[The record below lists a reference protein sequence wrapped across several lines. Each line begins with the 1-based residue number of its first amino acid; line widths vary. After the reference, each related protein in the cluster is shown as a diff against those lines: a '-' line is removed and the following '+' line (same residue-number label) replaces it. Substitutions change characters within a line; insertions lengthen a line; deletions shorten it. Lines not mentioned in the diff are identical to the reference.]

1 MRALT
6 ASLIAV
12 AIILSAC
19 VEGGLRTDYRL
30 AHDRANAFLAANPDL
45 APTTANTIRALDL
58 HEGMSMPQVVAAW
71 GRPALVERYRG
82 GAVQYWYFGCD
93 WPHSCSY
100 PDEEDGY
107 PLIEEVYQSQA
118 EFKEGKLVSWRS

>member
-45 APTTANTIRALDL
+45 APTTANAIRALDL

-93 WPHSCSY
+93 WPHHCTDPDHRFPA
-100 PDEEDGY
+100 PDE
-107 PLIEEVYQSQA
+107 IYQSRALFQNGRLL
-118 EFKEGKLVSWRS
+118 EWQG